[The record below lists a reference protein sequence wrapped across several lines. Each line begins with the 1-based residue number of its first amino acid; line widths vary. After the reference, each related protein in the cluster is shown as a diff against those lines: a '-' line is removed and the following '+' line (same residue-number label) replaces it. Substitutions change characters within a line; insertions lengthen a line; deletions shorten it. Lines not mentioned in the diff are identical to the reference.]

1 MGSKERRERIKQATR
16 EGILSGARQIA
27 QAEGWSGLT
36 IRKVA
41 ELIEYSPSMVYEYF
55 ASKEAILEALLEI
68 GFQQLTNAMQQAS
81 AAHVDPYQR
90 LQAIALAYW
99 HFAQTNP
106 DLYQVMHGMDGVTV
120 NPELRN
126 QAAWPTCLLV
136 EQDLQSLL
144 IDEQVTSPNLRE
156 DSEILWATL
165 HGIVSLALSQ
175 RLSQA
180 EQIEARIQRTTQALL
195 QGLLMTNS

>member
-16 EGILSGARQIA
+16 EGILNGARQIA

-99 HFAQTNP
+99 RFAQANP

-165 HGIVSLALSQ
+165 HGIVSLVLSQ